1 MSNAQSERLFAMSYP
16 ITDSEVMYHVSDK
29 KQSSSSNLYIRE
41 RYSTKMSHIH
51 DACLSDT
58 KLHVYG
64 GV

>member
-1 MSNAQSERLFAMSYP
+1 MSYP
-16 ITDSEVMYHVSDK
+16 ITDSEAMYHVSDK
-29 KQSSSSNLYIRE
+29 KQSSSSSLSIRE
-41 RYSTKMSHIH
+41 RYSMKMSRIH